1 MHLPDLVI
9 TCPSMTRSN
18 KMVNQPM
25 SFLPVSMLK
34 KIPHMNLPAIK
45 DFAKET
51 RALGIMPESAPL
63 VVPWSLVA
71 WLVAFVLGH
80 FLHEGTPYLYLG

>member
-1 MHLPDLVI
+1 
-9 TCPSMTRSN
+9 
-18 KMVNQPM
+18 
-25 SFLPVSMLK
+25 
-34 KIPHMNLPAIK
+34 MNLPAIK